1 MSEAELLSE
10 ADVRTTTVKHPI
22 AKRKGDPCT
31 MVIFGGAGDLTK
43 RKLIPALCNLAEQ
56 GFLPQQFAIIAVTY
70 TDLTTD
76 TFRQQVSDDIKT
88 FALRPVDP
96 AICKRLVEHTYYVRG
111 DFADPGT
118 YERLKATLGEVASK
132 ENLPANYFFYLAVA
146 PRFFGEIV
154 RRLGASGLAQEENGC
169 WRRVVIE
176 KPFGRDLQSA
186 RALNA
191 EIKQV
196 LDFRNI
202 GFPINGCIRRH
213 LEPQNFGHPH
223 RQNALSKDPFA
234 LDDDVVGFLQAIQ
247 MNVPIHPG
255 VWADHRFRRILR
267 TLFNL
272 FHFRRGQ

>member
-10 ADVRTTTVKHPI
+10 ADVRTTTVKHPM

-70 TDLTTD
+70 TDLTTE
-76 TFRQQVSDDIKT
+76 TFRQQLSDDIKT

-118 YERLKATLGEVASK
+118 YERLKATLGEVATK

-146 PRFFGEIV
+146 PRFRGGLPQHLPRWCQPGVEFGLDRRRQGHTGGPAQCRRRTGEPY
-154 RRLGASGLAQEENGC
+154 RRLVIAALGLE
-169 WRRVVIE
+169 
-176 KPFGRDLQSA
+176 L
-186 RALNA
+186 
-191 EIKQV
+191 
-196 LDFRNI
+196 
-202 GFPINGCIRRH
+202 
-213 LEPQNFGHPH
+213 
-223 RQNALSKDPFA
+223 
-234 LDDDVVGFLQAIQ
+234 
-247 MNVPIHPG
+247 
-255 VWADHRFRRILR
+255 
-267 TLFNL
+267 
-272 FHFRRGQ
+272 